1 MEQTKH
7 NGWSNYET
15 WAVMLWIDNDRSLHE
30 YFRGSGIR
38 RLIKTA
44 STSGEV
50 LHGQLTPHEMS
61 LLLVRVALGLKIERE
76 SPELGPTLYAD
87 LLTAAFAEVNWLE
100 IAEELVKDG
109 LRSNRV
115 NADCPLCGQCSKVLE
130 IGGMDW
136 GCCTNHAKKW
146 FLGPKNDQIPE
157 LTHIEWREN
166 FLSLHEFEEISN
178 VEIDSKKEAA
188 SHG

>member
-1 MEQTKH
+1 MEQEKH

-30 YFRGSGIR
+30 YFRGTGIR
-38 RLIKTA
+38 RLLKDA

-50 LHGQLTPHEMS
+50 LNGQLTPHEVS
-61 LLLVRVALGLKIERE
+61 LLLVRITLGLKIERE

-87 LLTAAFAEVNWLE
+87 LLAAAFAEVNWFE
-100 IAEELVKDG
+100 IAEELIKDG
-109 LRSNRV
+109 LRSSRV
-115 NADCPLCGQCSKVLE
+115 HADCPQCGQCSKVLE

-136 GCCTNHAKKW
+136 GCCTTHAKKW
-146 FLGPKNDQIPE
+146 FLGPKHDVIPVM
-157 LTHIEWREN
+157 THAQWREN
-166 FLSLHEFEEISN
+166 FLSLVDFEDTSN
-178 VEIDSKKEAA
+178 VTPDSGKEAA